1 MEEMRQ
7 IKDMDQEFIEEYEK
21 INKMLSH
28 DIEQKNLQFKILEN
42 RFEEVVQKL
51 TENNMI
57 IDKFKNKCNE
67 KDQ

>member
-51 TENNMI
+51 TENNMSTGYKC
-57 IDKFKNKCNE
+57 KFKYI
-67 KDQ
+67 